1 MKILCSPLIFPCC
14 SLTFYT
20 TDEHRLK
27 KYAKRGFAVVVPGLN
42 LEGERRKRAHGRATR
57 NRSMRSGL
65 VTLLVADG
73 ADKVIDHAFEH
84 LKQAPH
90 LQASFVH
97 DYGFFPLAGGA
108 VVSQDVLDA
117 FYLQSSDGRLQFGND
132 TTLCKLESLYFIS
145 DIDSDDTNY
154 EFTLD
159 YRILGGP
166 HDNYYTRKSGEKDG
180 ALVPFMI
187 TWLTENPGKQGLLS
201 GSFQPI
207 EGELDA
213 SFWSPLA
220 WSPEFEPTSTVF
232 MFDELRDEGATALRW
247 CVGHKNRKSFLPQ
260 VMALHIMGFAGLHAA
275 VLFKNMLTTCLG
287 VSTLYNHNDKEKLP
301 TRLVENKVLTP
312 TMRHIITELR
322 NSNHYVFEMPIRQEM
337 GEQIRSIKMV
347 LMQVHPDMGI
357 SLDGVTHVLSILNR
371 LAERMINVACQVTIT
386 ARTQHRKSI
395 DSRAI
400 QTATRLVLPGELAKH
415 AVSEGTKAVT
425 KFASSYGEGTRSKK
439 AGLSFNVDIYE
450 EKIRRGFHGSKQIS
464 RVGGGAPVYL
474 AAVMEYISAEI
485 LELAGHAYFS
495 TPQRARDLGGA
506 VITPFHISIAN
517 DNDEELSSMIRC
529 SLGLSVSRALHE
541 GYVLPIKVQYKK
553 EGTMK
558 GESKEKVESSISEVG
573 FDDGINQ
580 LMDIQ
585 AFSFYF
591 TNSCEPGQLERK
603 TDISIQ
609 NRCKNVNTTGWS
621 ITKSKSRPNNC

>member
-1 MKILCSPLIFPCC
+1 MIFPFC

-108 VVSQDVLDA
+108 VVSHDVLDA

-132 TTLCKLESLYFIS
+132 TTLCKLESFYFIS

-154 EFTLD
+154 EF
-159 YRILGGP
+159 
-166 HDNYYTRKSGEKDG
+166 RKSDDKKKG
-180 ALVPFMI
+180 LLPFII

-322 NSNHYVFEMPIRQEM
+322 NSNHCVFE
-337 GEQIRSIKMV
+337 
-347 LMQVHPDMGI
+347 L
-357 SLDGVTHVLSILNR
+357 
-371 LAERMINVACQVTIT
+371 
-386 ARTQHRKSI
+386 
-395 DSRAI
+395 
-400 QTATRLVLPGELAKH
+400 
-415 AVSEGTKAVT
+415 
-425 KFASSYGEGTRSKK
+425 
-439 AGLSFNVDIYE
+439 
-450 EKIRRGFHGSKQIS
+450 
-464 RVGGGAPVYL
+464 
-474 AAVMEYISAEI
+474 
-485 LELAGHAYFS
+485 
-495 TPQRARDLGGA
+495 
-506 VITPFHISIAN
+506 
-517 DNDEELSSMIRC
+517 
-529 SLGLSVSRALHE
+529 
-541 GYVLPIKVQYKK
+541 
-553 EGTMK
+553 
-558 GESKEKVESSISEVG
+558 
-573 FDDGINQ
+573 
-580 LMDIQ
+580 
-585 AFSFYF
+585 
-591 TNSCEPGQLERK
+591 
-603 TDISIQ
+603 
-609 NRCKNVNTTGWS
+609 
-621 ITKSKSRPNNC
+621 

>member
-1 MKILCSPLIFPCC
+1 LKILCSPLIFPCC

-201 GSFQPI
+201 
-207 EGELDA
+207 
-213 SFWSPLA
+213 
-220 WSPEFEPTSTVF
+220 
-232 MFDELRDEGATALRW
+232 
-247 CVGHKNRKSFLPQ
+247 
-260 VMALHIMGFAGLHAA
+260 
-275 VLFKNMLTTCLG
+275 
-287 VSTLYNHNDKEKLP
+287 
-301 TRLVENKVLTP
+301 
-312 TMRHIITELR
+312 
-322 NSNHYVFEMPIRQEM
+322 
-337 GEQIRSIKMV
+337 
-347 LMQVHPDMGI
+347 
-357 SLDGVTHVLSILNR
+357 
-371 LAERMINVACQVTIT
+371 
-386 ARTQHRKSI
+386 
-395 DSRAI
+395 
-400 QTATRLVLPGELAKH
+400 
-415 AVSEGTKAVT
+415 
-425 KFASSYGEGTRSKK
+425 
-439 AGLSFNVDIYE
+439 
-450 EKIRRGFHGSKQIS
+450 
-464 RVGGGAPVYL
+464 
-474 AAVMEYISAEI
+474 
-485 LELAGHAYFS
+485 
-495 TPQRARDLGGA
+495 
-506 VITPFHISIAN
+506 
-517 DNDEELSSMIRC
+517 
-529 SLGLSVSRALHE
+529 
-541 GYVLPIKVQYKK
+541 
-553 EGTMK
+553 
-558 GESKEKVESSISEVG
+558 
-573 FDDGINQ
+573 
-580 LMDIQ
+580 
-585 AFSFYF
+585 
-591 TNSCEPGQLERK
+591 
-603 TDISIQ
+603 
-609 NRCKNVNTTGWS
+609 
-621 ITKSKSRPNNC
+621 